1 VIKMRAPHLIV
12 SMLIDVDTDA
22 KRNDWISLDLMQCV
36 LLDGN
41 LGLVF
46 LVDLATED
54 ILHDAIIEWSPD
66 GVIWV
71 ILSQSS

>member
-1 VIKMRAPHLIV
+1 
-12 SMLIDVDTDA
+12 MLIDVDTDA
-22 KRNDWISLDLMQCV
+22 KRNDWVSLDLMQCT

-41 LGLVF
+41 LELVF
-46 LVDLATED
+46 LVDLATEN

-71 ILSQSS
+71 NLSQSS